1 MTLNGCAS
9 TQAEVALTLQR
20 LRLMDGVSAV
30 SLQSSAK
37 SGSTGASSA
46 SGSGNCKAQSPTFTV
61 QITFEP
67 LPTPAASSGSATK
80 LTASTGGGQ

>member
-1 MTLNGCAS
+1 MTLSGCAS

-37 SGSTGASSA
+37 SSTGGAGASS
-46 SGSGNCKAQSPTFTV
+46 SDNCTAQSPAFTV

-67 LPTPAASSGSATK
+67 LPTPAASSGTATK
-80 LTASTGGGQ
+80 LTASTGG

>member
-1 MTLNGCAS
+1 MTLSGCAS
-9 TQAEVALTLQR
+9 TQAEVARTLQR

-37 SGSTGASSA
+37 SISSGAGGASSSA
-46 SGSGNCKAQSPTFTV
+46 NCTPQSPTFTV
-61 QITFEP
+61 QITYEP
-67 LPTPAASSGSATK
+67 LPTPTAGSGSATK